1 MVILKEEKE
10 ENLKIEIE
18 SANLETIK
26 QKYTVTRICSLSEIN
41 VEAENDEEL
50 MELYYEG
57 EVDGILS
64 TLEHNEFI
72 KYIIKDENGKIIFE
86 HTYT

>member
-26 QKYTVTRICSLSEIN
+26 QKYTVTRICSLSGIF

-50 MELYYEG
+50 MELYYDG

-64 TLEHNEFI
+64 TKNEFV
-72 KYIIKDENGKIIFE
+72 KYIIKDKNGKIIFE